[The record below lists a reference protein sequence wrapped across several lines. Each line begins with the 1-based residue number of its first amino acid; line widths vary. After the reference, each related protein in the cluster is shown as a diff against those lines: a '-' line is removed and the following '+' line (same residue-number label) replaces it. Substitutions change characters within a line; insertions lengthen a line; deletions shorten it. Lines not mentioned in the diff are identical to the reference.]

1 MNDELLDRQ
10 LREAAPYIDDGGF
23 TAGVLSGLPAPR
35 HQKLSLRAPILFGI
49 TLLGCVLAY
58 VLSDSGRFII
68 VNLVKLSMLPM
79 TWLLIATVASGIL
92 VTTAGC
98 FAALA
103 KTKQSILR
111 Y

>member
-10 LREAAPYIDDGGF
+10 LREAAPYIDDAGF
-23 TAGVLSGLPAPR
+23 TARVLSSLPGPHSQR
-35 HQKLSLRAPILFGI
+35 LSLRAPILFGI

-58 VLSDSGRFII
+58 VLSDSGRFVV
-68 VNLVKLSMLPM
+68 VNLVKLTMLPI

-98 FAALA
+98 YAALV
-103 KTKQSILR
+103 KTRESILR
-111 Y
+111 